1 MLRAHAADAFGS
13 ALSSQVTSWRG
24 WWDGPTPLAALIALI
39 APLAPAAACSRLP
52 GPDPPWEERLLVAI
66 ITSLIGVPCAPPEV
80 VGDDP
85 RVVDVFEPPEEDL
98 FELHPAVMSATA
110 SAD

>member
-24 WWDGPTPLAALIALI
+24 WWDGPTPPAALIALI

-52 GPDPPWEERLLVAI
+52 GPDPPWEERLLGATI
-66 ITSLIGVPCAPPEV
+66 RRQGTDRF
-80 VGDDP
+80 GDVSERRPSMRKDCE
-85 RVVDVFEPPEEDL
+85 RRL
-98 FELHPAVMSATA
+98 SR
-110 SAD
+110 SRIQ